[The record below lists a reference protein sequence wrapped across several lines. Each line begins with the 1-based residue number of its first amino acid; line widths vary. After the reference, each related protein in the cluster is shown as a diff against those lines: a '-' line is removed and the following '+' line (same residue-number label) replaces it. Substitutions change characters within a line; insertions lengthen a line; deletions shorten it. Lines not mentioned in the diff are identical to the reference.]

1 MLDTVKDAF
10 EMLKEEQEESGQCD
24 VEIDGMTGFIFC
36 NRFGNVPNPQ
46 SVNRAIKR
54 IIADYNATEE
64 VAAKKQHREAVL
76 LPDFSA
82 HTLRHTFC
90 TTLANAGMN
99 PKALQYIMG
108 HSNINMTLNYYAH
121 TTSETSITEMKRL
134 IA

>member
-46 SVNRAIKR
+46 SVNRAIIR

-64 VAAKKQHREAVL
+64 VSAKKQHREAESH
-76 LPDFSA
+76 PIGHGAQGHPNDYGC
-82 HTLRHTFC
+82 LR
-90 TTLANAGMN
+90 
-99 PKALQYIMG
+99 
-108 HSNINMTLNYYAH
+108 
-121 TTSETSITEMKRL
+121 
-134 IA
+134 

>member
-36 NRFGNVPNPQ
+36 SRFGNVPNPQ

-64 VAAKKQHREAVL
+64 VAAKKQHREAVCYL
-76 LPDFSA
+76 ISRRITCG
-82 HTLRHTFC
+82 TLFAQGFAKTKQ
-90 TTLANAGMN
+90 T
-99 PKALQYIMG
+99 
-108 HSNINMTLNYYAH
+108 
-121 TTSETSITEMKRL
+121 
-134 IA
+134 

>member
-10 EMLKEEQEESGQCD
+10 EMLKKEQEESGQCD

-76 LPDFSA
+76 LPDFSV
-82 HTLRHTFC
+82 HHLRHT
-90 TTLANAGMN
+90 LH
-99 PKALQYIMG
+99 KALRKRNKPESHPIG
-108 HSNINMTLNYYAH
+108 HGAQGHPNDYGCL
-121 TTSETSITEMKRL
+121 R
-134 IA
+134 